1 MNITCPHCKTKLNLP
16 DHKIPKNRGSS
27 FKCPKCRESVQLKA
41 SQFAEANGD
50 GTDLGSGRGKTP
62 VGQTGGFGRGSQ
74 AQALVC
80 MPDSA
85 ARTRV
90 MEALTRAGLGAQS
103 PESSSKALAKLQ
115 YHIYP
120 LILVDKTFDENSEMM
135 RHMNDLD
142 MSLRRRICLVHLG
155 EKSPTGDAMA
165 ALHGSCNFY
174 INTRDLDLDDGILD
188 DTLATAITDHKNFY
202 TIYNDSMRAAGKA

>member
-16 DHKIPKNRGSS
+16 DHKIPKDRDSS
-27 FKCPKCRESVQLKA
+27 FKCPKCRESIQIKA
-41 SQFAEANGD
+41 SQATGANGG
-50 GTDLGSGRGKTP
+50 GTDSGPGRGKTP

-80 MPDSA
+80 MPDSG
-85 ARTRV
+85 ARDRV
-90 MEALTRAGLGAQS
+90 MGALARAGLGAEF
-103 PESSSKALAKLQ
+103 PESPSKALAKLQ

-120 LILVDKTFDENSEMM
+120 LLLVDKVFDANREMM

-142 MSLRRRICLVHLG
+142 MSLRRRICLVRLG
-155 EKSPTGDAMA
+155 GDSPTGDAMA
-165 ALHGSCNFY
+165 ALHESCNFY
-174 INTRDLDLDDGILD
+174 INTRDLDRDDGFLD
-188 DTLATAITDHKNFY
+188 DTLATAITDHQNFY

>member
-16 DHKIPKNRGSS
+16 DHKIPKDRDSS
-27 FKCPKCRESVQLKA
+27 FLCPRCRESIQIKA
-41 SQFAEANGD
+41 SQSS
-50 GTDLGSGRGKTP
+50 GSDS
-62 VGQTGGFGRGSQ
+62 GQPSVQAGEFGRGSQ

-80 MPDSA
+80 MPNTD

-90 MEALTRAGLGAQS
+90 MDGLAKAGLGAES
-103 PESSSKALAKLQ
+103 PESPSKALAKFQ

-120 LILVDKTFDENSEMM
+120 LVLVDKVFDANMEMM
-135 RHMNDLD
+135 RYMNDLD
-142 MSLRRRICLVHLG
+142 MSLRRRICLVRLG
-155 EKSPTGDAMA
+155 EESSTGDAMA

-188 DTLATAITDHKNFY
+188 DTLATAITDHQNFY